1 MSVGY
6 FGRVGA
12 GGALFWVGGGKRWC
26 MGHCLG
32 MNGGEWGWW
41 GIILGG
47 WWWVG
52 VSGDGCTA

>member
-47 WWWVG
+47 WV
-52 VSGDGCTA
+52 V